1 MTSMALHC
9 VLDDDDRTV
18 DWAIQC
24 PRTLRIAPPDSVR
37 RDLYN
42 EVHIAWTGDKKFL
55 VEKWNPCF
63 QKWVQF
69 FMSKFRPGYCTN

>member
-1 MTSMALHC
+1 MAAVYPELRGMTSMALHR

-37 RDLYN
+37 RDLSN
-42 EVHIAWTGDKKFL
+42 EVHIEWIGDKKL
-55 VEKWNPCF
+55 VVENWN
-63 QKWVQF
+63 
-69 FMSKFRPGYCTN
+69 